1 VEARRALWEGVRE
14 YSAGGGTVLLTSH
27 YLEEIEALAE
37 RVVVIGAGRVLADG
51 DLDDVRRV
59 VARSTVSFTA
69 DAVPDLPGLVRDGD
83 RFVLHS
89 SDADRLVRDLVT
101 TGVGF
106 RDLQVRP
113 ASLEEAF
120 LVLTDDSAAAPA
132 A

>member
-1 VEARRALWEGVRE
+1 MSTPRAAARSCSPATTWRR
-14 YSAGGGTVLLTSH
+14 S
-27 YLEEIEALAE
+27 ALAQ

-59 VARSTVSFTA
+59 VASSTVSFTA
-69 DAVPDLPGLVRDGD
+69 TVAPDLPGLTRDGD

-89 SDADRLVRDLVT
+89 PDADRLVRDLVA
-101 TGVGF
+101 TGVDF

-120 LVLTDDSAAAPA
+120 LALTDNHAAAFTA
-132 A
+132 